1 MTTPAWKPNR
11 IFSFCEE
18 WDDQGNGE
26 IIPRP
31 TLLCSLS
38 QHQYSRFA
46 FHRRPALLSFKLKK
60 LARKHVSSF
69 YFLSEP
75 PPRTGLVSPFFFF
88 VFFPSFPPFLSLP
101 TSPKKCQAWSSHC
114 STAELNLTGIHED
127 AGLIPGPTQW
137 LRIRLCCELWCRWHM
152 WLGSLVAV
160 AVAVA

>member
-1 MTTPAWKPNR
+1 MLIPQRKLRENRKLTYTSRMTTPAWKPNR

-75 PPRTGLVSPFFFF
+75 PPRTGLVSPLFFS
-88 VFFPSFPPFLSLP
+88 VFSLLQLTFYLSQDDLRNARLGVP
-101 TSPKKCQAWSSHC
+101 IAAQQNWIWQVSMRMQVWSLALLS
-114 STAELNLTGIHED
+114 G
-127 AGLIPGPTQW
+127 
-137 LRIRLCCELWCRWHM
+137 
-152 WLGSLVAV
+152 
-160 AVAVA
+160 